1 MKKDSQA
8 DAVDTTSDS
17 RNIAKNPNAVALG
30 RIGGAAGTGDSKRRS
45 KEHYQKASAARWA
58 KHRESKK
65 Q

>member
-1 MKKDSQA
+1 MKKDAQA
-8 DAVDTTSDS
+8 DTVDTTSDS
-17 RNIAKNPNAVALG
+17 RNIVKNPNAVALG

-58 KHRESKK
+58 KYRQEKG